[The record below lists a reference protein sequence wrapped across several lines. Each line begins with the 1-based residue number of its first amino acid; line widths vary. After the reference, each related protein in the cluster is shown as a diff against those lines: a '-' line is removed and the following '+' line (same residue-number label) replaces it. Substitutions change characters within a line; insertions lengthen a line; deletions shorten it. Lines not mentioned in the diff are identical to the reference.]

1 MYSISIVKG
10 GSFRIWWVFGESR
23 SFGGFALISSLMVLA
38 LLTMVAIAF
47 LSLANLQMKSSR
59 SGQHQAEAEANA
71 RLALMIAI
79 GELQREMGPD
89 QRVSATSGLESSDG
103 IQQKYWTAVYRTTQ
117 KNGEPFL
124 SRDDLNGGLRD
135 SRIEGSEWDEP
146 LNYLVSGNEGGLRT
160 NSRIPYGPAAIR
172 RANGVTVVGG
182 GSTNGDPADEVKVPR
197 VGVFQDGT
205 RTGSYGFWVGDLGV
219 KANIAVT
226 NPHDSTKSPE
236 KYFALLGGIG
246 PEASAIE
253 SGGTRTRLEEGVKL
267 RLVSEQSLDFV
278 HESGADWRRSNF
290 HNVTVHSQGVLANSR
305 DGGLQKNLSVFLNQS
320 EDIDPVREGGEIV
333 MRGLSAYDNLVGPA
347 NEAESTR
354 LGLAWEETRHTLTSP
369 KFGLLRDWA
378 RLGDA
383 VTLADNE
390 VDARLPKTEVNYKLP
405 DILEGS
411 SQNLNPVTLTEVDH
425 ASLAPILVEGSMFNT
440 FSTHRNPAGSRYSY
454 NIRSHDFPRVVL
466 WNPYSI
472 PVTLP
477 GTVAMLQINGRRGF
491 RTDAWRRTANGVEF
505 PIGFS
510 TWLSF
515 GGRTRPDG
523 PVIGSSAYE
532 DAYTGSFYFH
542 LEETT
547 FQPGECLVFLPD
559 QAAEYDED
567 NVLNNSLS
575 PWAAYDF
582 ANNYYHSASEFDEEN
597 PEDVGGMDWYPKKF
611 WYTPSDSFFG
621 GEGQLTQSDDSQM
634 ILKKVG
640 TLSEVAPLDFDNLPQ
655 IAAVSCSLQFGAG
668 REPPEAW
675 YHDPSDPN
683 SGVDIEFLDM
693 INPVVTLPPDRRT
706 RQGYRMRW
714 FREHDSNMQA
724 GDNGL
729 EKYPEAWEEAF
740 LANWNLRA
748 AYASRSPFENLI
760 GNRGDGIASGPW
772 FFGIYTKDL
781 YDEEV
786 SWVEQTPFKDEDDRN
801 LGNPFGPPSEGAR
814 RNVLFDVP
822 RGELGILS
830 LAQFQ
835 HAKISE
841 YVWHPSYAIGNSL
854 VDPRLGLEGRKGT
867 APVFVGDGQ
876 DRNGFFSGSIGWSSN
891 SERGGNRE
899 AWADHGIGLFH
910 DVPETSNIVYDL
922 SFEVNHKLWDE
933 YFLSSGNDY
942 DLLQAAQDELVAELP
957 NPRMKPVAGADFNA
971 IGDFHRAGLA
981 LMNEG
986 AFNVNSTNVEAW
998 KAVLSANRRE
1008 DGRTPFPRIVGGD
1021 RPEWASNEGV
1031 TNDLTWDSTRVLSD
1045 DEIERLAL
1053 AVVEEVKK
1061 RGPFLSLSDFVNR
1074 RLSNDENGEKG
1085 ALEAAIS
1092 RAGLNFPLDQ
1102 DGLYA
1107 LNNERSLGDY
1117 EHPDNIADSTQIEQ
1131 TLKPKSKAWG
1141 APSYLTQADVLQAIG
1156 AGLSARS
1163 DTFVIRAYGESL
1175 VGGKIKARAWC
1186 EAIVQRLPEPLRP
1199 DATGINP
1206 DQANEYPDFGRRFKI
1221 KSFRWLNA
1229 NEI

>member
-1 MYSISIVKG
+1 
-10 GSFRIWWVFGESR
+10 
-23 SFGGFALISSLMVLA
+23 
-38 LLTMVAIAF
+38 
-47 LSLANLQMKSSR
+47 
-59 SGQHQAEAEANA
+59 
-71 RLALMIAI
+71 
-79 GELQREMGPD
+79 
-89 QRVSATSGLESSDG
+89 
-103 IQQKYWTAVYRTTQ
+103 
-117 KNGEPFL
+117 
-124 SRDDLNGGLRD
+124 
-135 SRIEGSEWDEP
+135 
-146 LNYLVSGNEGGLRT
+146 
-160 NSRIPYGPAAIR
+160 
-172 RANGVTVVGG
+172 
-182 GSTNGDPADEVKVPR
+182 
-197 VGVFQDGT
+197 
-205 RTGSYGFWVGDLGV
+205 
-219 KANIAVT
+219 
-226 NPHDSTKSPE
+226 
-236 KYFALLGGIG
+236 
-246 PEASAIE
+246 
-253 SGGTRTRLEEGVKL
+253 
-267 RLVSEQSLDFV
+267 
-278 HESGADWRRSNF
+278 
-290 HNVTVHSQGVLANSR
+290 
-305 DGGLQKNLSVFLNQS
+305 
-320 EDIDPVREGGEIV
+320 
-333 MRGLSAYDNLVGPA
+333 
-347 NEAESTR
+347 
-354 LGLAWEETRHTLTSP
+354 
-369 KFGLLRDWA
+369 
-378 RLGDA
+378 
-383 VTLADNE
+383 
-390 VDARLPKTEVNYKLP
+390 
-405 DILEGS
+405 
-411 SQNLNPVTLTEVDH
+411 
-425 ASLAPILVEGSMFNT
+425 
-440 FSTHRNPAGSRYSY
+440 
-454 NIRSHDFPRVVL
+454 
-466 WNPYSI
+466 
-472 PVTLP
+472 
-477 GTVAMLQINGRRGF
+477 
-491 RTDAWRRTANGVEF
+491 
-505 PIGFS
+505 
-510 TWLSF
+510 
-515 GGRTRPDG
+515 
-523 PVIGSSAYE
+523 
-532 DAYTGSFYFH
+532 
-542 LEETT
+542 
-547 FQPGECLVFLPD
+547 
-559 QAAEYDED
+559 
-567 NVLNNSLS
+567 
-575 PWAAYDF
+575 
-582 ANNYYHSASEFDEEN
+582 
-597 PEDVGGMDWYPKKF
+597 
-611 WYTPSDSFFG
+611 
-621 GEGQLTQSDDSQM
+621 
-634 ILKKVG
+634 
-640 TLSEVAPLDFDNLPQ
+640 
-655 IAAVSCSLQFGAG
+655 
-668 REPPEAW
+668 
-675 YHDPSDPN
+675 
-683 SGVDIEFLDM
+683 
-693 INPVVTLPPDRRT
+693 
-706 RQGYRMRW
+706 MRW

-740 LANWNLRA
+740 IANWNLRA

-867 APVFVGDGQ
+867 APVLVGDGQ

-957 NPRMKPVAGADFNA
+957 NPRMKPIAGADFNA